1 MHLHPQLPVLPL
13 LHLLQDLHRPRH
25 LPHRQ
30 RVLTLQMLTIYLSNN
45 LIYFYLNKEMRRLF
59 VCAAILFA
67 SAFGVAAQ
75 DWSVSVGTEAATQ
88 YLWRGFAVGET
99 PTIVPTVTLNYEK
112 DDFGFEAGYCSITE
126 LQRNHYLEM
135 DLWASVSYKGF
146 TFTALEQGLGNNLGI
161 GGYDDNFE
169 LTIAYELPFEFLP
182 ASISWNTFVAGDDYN
197 LQADFSNPYKRAF
210 SSYIELDVPFEY
222 NNFSVDATVGATP
235 FRSDLYE
242 NEGGFK
248 FLNLSLKA
256 GYKFTVGDNFELP
269 LYAQFTRSPLT
280 KQNYFLLGCTV
291 NYTFNL

>member
-1 MHLHPQLPVLPL
+1 
-13 LHLLQDLHRPRH
+13 
-25 LPHRQ
+25 
-30 RVLTLQMLTIYLSNN
+30 
-45 LIYFYLNKEMRRLF
+45 MRRLF

-75 DWSVSVGTEAATQ
+75 DWSVSAGSELTTQ
-88 YLWRGFAVGET
+88 YLWRGFDIAHS

-112 DDFGFEAGYCSITE
+112 DDFSFEAGYCSITE
-126 LQRNHYLEM
+126 LQRSHHPEIQDDPYLEM
-135 DLWASVSYKGF
+135 DAWASVTYKGI
-146 TFTALEQGLGNNLGI
+146 TFMALEQGLGNNLGL

-169 LTIAYELPFEFLP
+169 LTLSYELPFEFLP

-197 LQADFSNPYKRAF
+197 NDGSRAF
-210 SSYIELDVPFEY
+210 SSYIELNVPYEY
-222 NNFSVDATVGATP
+222 NNFSVCATAGATP
-235 FRSDLYE
+235 FKSEILYE

-256 GYKFTVGDNFELP
+256 GYRLTVGDNFELP

-280 KQNYFLLGCTV
+280 KQNYFMLGCTL